1 MKKVLNLGKVKELVS
16 TFIDD
21 HIDEFEFVIDL
32 NNFDYWDINYDEKEI
47 NITECCT
54 VFVREVEDETLNG
67 YLNDDE
73 FVIDKIRS
81 NGFIFYI
88 MM

>member
-1 MKKVLNLGKVKELVS
+1 MKKELNLGKVKELVS

-32 NNFDYWDINYDEKEI
+32 DNFDYWDINYDKKEI
-47 NITECCT
+47 NIIECCT
-54 VFVREVEDETLNG
+54 VFVREVEDEILNG
-67 YLNDDE
+67 YLDGDE
-73 FVIDKIRS
+73 YIIDKIRS
-81 NGFIFYI
+81 NDFIFYI